1 MQKSA
6 ATLEEEHIMSKY
18 YEVCKYKN
26 EDQVLYR
33 TKLEKL
39 ALGVDWNTVQTAK
52 SDNFIERY
60 KEFYLYT
67 IEESYKAEVQKI
79 NNEVQLP
86 DEVIYSASRW
96 VEDENEIVAT
106 LQHFIDDSLCR
117 HPRKP

>member
-1 MQKSA
+1 MQKRA
-6 ATLEEEHIMSKY
+6 ATIDEEHIMAKY

-52 SDNFIERY
+52 SDNFIDRY

-67 IEESYKAEVQKI
+67 IEESYRAEMRHDAILLANAKEGDRDQY
-79 NNEVQLP
+79 EA
-86 DEVIYSASRW
+86 IYS
-96 VEDENEIVAT
+96 
-106 LQHFIDDSLCR
+106 LIDSYN
-117 HPRKP
+117 